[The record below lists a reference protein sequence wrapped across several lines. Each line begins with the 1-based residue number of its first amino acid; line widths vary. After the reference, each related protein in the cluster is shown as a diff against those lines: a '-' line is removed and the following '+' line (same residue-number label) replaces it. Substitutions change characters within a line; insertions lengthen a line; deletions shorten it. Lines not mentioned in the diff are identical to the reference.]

1 MKSQLSVVA
10 DSGSVEVWVVKPDV
24 LDLMPPHVQEIVLE
38 RLKKK
43 RKQINHKV
51 KESDRDIDEAMNK
64 FRKAEEKAKFRNV
77 KSQFNY

>member
-1 MKSQLSVVA
+1 MRSQLSVVA
-10 DSGSVEVWVVKPDV
+10 DSGAVEVWVVKPDV

-64 FRKAEEKAKFRNV
+64 FRKAEEKSKIKNV
-77 KSQFNY
+77 KSQFSY